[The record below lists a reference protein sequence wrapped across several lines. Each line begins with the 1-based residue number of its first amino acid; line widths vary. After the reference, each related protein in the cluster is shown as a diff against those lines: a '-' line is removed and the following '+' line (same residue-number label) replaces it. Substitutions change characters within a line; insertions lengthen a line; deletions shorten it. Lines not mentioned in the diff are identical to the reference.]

1 MDDPIEH
8 DLKKEG
14 IEVNLEDPI
23 ERDIIW
29 RYTEIWARMRR
40 DRPTDQGW
48 KDLLLIVRSEIERH
62 RAELKAGR
70 GALGPA

>member
-1 MDDPIEH
+1 MDGTEVNFT
-8 DLKKEG
+8 KAG

-29 RYTEIWARMRR
+29 RFTEIWRRMPRHR
-40 DRPTDQGW
+40 QTDQGW
-48 KDLLLIVRSEIERH
+48 ADLVMFCRDDIDRH

-70 GALGPA
+70 GGLGTT